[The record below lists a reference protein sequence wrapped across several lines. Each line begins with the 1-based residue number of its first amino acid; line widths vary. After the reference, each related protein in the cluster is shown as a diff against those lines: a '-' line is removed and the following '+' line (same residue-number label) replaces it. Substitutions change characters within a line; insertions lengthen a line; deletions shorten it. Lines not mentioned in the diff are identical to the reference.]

1 MKIAIIG
8 TGFIGGTLGRALAN
22 AGHEVTFGSRRAD
35 DQVSSGTTARVASV
49 GDALAGSDI
58 VVLAL
63 PAAAV
68 SDLSAEHGDALAGK
82 VVIDATNRMGQAVA
96 NNRAS

>member
-22 AGHEVTFGSRRAD
+22 AGQEVTFGSRHAD

-49 GDALAGSDI
+49 GDALAGSDVI
-58 VVLAL
+58 VLAL
-63 PAAAV
+63 PGAAAPT
-68 SDLSAEHGDALAGK
+68 SLPSTAMRWPAKSSSMPPTAWEK
-82 VVIDATNRMGQAVA
+82 R
-96 NNRAS
+96 